1 MQLVVVYKTES
12 TSGETFSLPKQVQ
25 EKLVEI

>member
-1 MQLVVVYKTES
+1 MQLVLVYEIKN

-25 EKLVEI
+25 GKLVEI